1 MNSHKSP
8 IILFLFPVAVFF
20 AGCEQNHIDSSI
32 NLSVSPPTQ
41 IDSRSLPTVCSDHS
55 RADISIDNRLIGTL
69 EKQENSDN
77 WHGSFQVPSGKHSIG
92 IRFVCVLNSFAE
104 ISLATS
110 SQEYDSSSG
119 NNIEFTSNDYILPDN
134 DKNSEPNITA
144 LVNGTDPGPEPS
156 APITSPIRITQ
167 ENWREIYTSS
177 MESVRYITSTSFA
190 AIKSNCVNSGSMQQ
204 TPGTTDEGFTLTN
217 YVFHSCLSNG
227 IRLKGDLGI
236 RQPVQQ
242 NSDPNYTIL
251 TSQNLVITNDQEK
264 LTAFEMQIG
273 LSKDASDWRQDINVD
288 LTTYRG
294 RIRIT
299 TEEQLAGRFLDT
311 YPDTGTLSF
320 KGENSS
326 SLNIFAAT
334 GSNEDAGINISN
346 GTSTTS
352 ETVLWSELGW
362 ELIRLGE

>member
-1 MNSHKSP
+1 
-8 IILFLFPVAVFF
+8 
-20 AGCEQNHIDSSI
+20 
-32 NLSVSPPTQ
+32 
-41 IDSRSLPTVCSDHS
+41 
-55 RADISIDNRLIGTL
+55 
-69 EKQENSDN
+69 
-77 WHGSFQVPSGKHSIG
+77 
-92 IRFVCVLNSFAE
+92 
-104 ISLATS
+104 
-110 SQEYDSSSG
+110 
-119 NNIEFTSNDYILPDN
+119 
-134 DKNSEPNITA
+134 
-144 LVNGTDPGPEPS
+144 
-156 APITSPIRITQ
+156 
-167 ENWREIYTSS
+167 
-177 MESVRYITSTSFA
+177 
-190 AIKSNCVNSGSMQQ
+190 MQQ
-204 TPGTTDEGFTLTN
+204 IPGTTDEGFTLTN

-227 IRLKGDLGI
+227 IQLEGDLGI

-273 LSKDASDWRQDINVD
+273 SSKDASDWRQDINVD

-299 TEEQLAGRFLDT
+299 TEEQLAGRFLDA

-320 KGENSS
+320 EGENSS

-334 GSNEDAGINISN
+334 GSNEDVGINISN

-362 ELIRLGE
+362 ELIRLSE